1 MLLKKINVQ
10 EGQPSTANESKATIK
25 CGRPL
30 GYKDKNP
37 RKWKGAKNQDG
48 QIEEIIIQ
56 EKSPE
61 ENEDMTQDETKVP
74 NSSKDEISLNYVM
87 LGKIWNMWQ
96 SHHRWCIHI

>member
-48 QIEEIIIQ
+48 QIEEIII
-56 EKSPE
+56 
-61 ENEDMTQDETKVP
+61 
-74 NSSKDEISLNYVM
+74 
-87 LGKIWNMWQ
+87 
-96 SHHRWCIHI
+96 